1 MNERPS
7 GQPPPVTDDDRP
19 TAARVLRRLL
29 SLVLPDWPLL
39 ACGLLALATGG
50 AAGLLYPWL
59 IAGVIDFAVGRT
71 GGQPKHAI
79 VPLLLGATAVVTVS
93 TGVRYLCFGLLG
105 DRLLMRLRG
114 ALYARLLQQEIAF
127 FDQRAT
133 GDLLSRLTTDI
144 TLIQNAW
151 SGGLIR
157 VLQQAA
163 IAIGGAVMLLRTS
176 PSLAALLLLILPG
189 LSLGAALLGAR
200 LRRLGRALQDG
211 HARAAAMAQETLS
224 GIRTVRSFRVEEHE
238 RGRYVEQQSS
248 ILRLAA
254 SRTKMGALFLS
265 SIVLSCYGAAAIIF
279 FRGTA
284 LVRQGS
290 LSIGQLTSFLIYS
303 LLVAFAIGGLAEFW
317 ADALRAAGAAE
328 RVIAL
333 LDRTPSIPLRGGLRP
348 TGSAGRI
355 ELRGVSFHYA
365 TRASRPALSDVNLI
379 VGAGQSVAL
388 VGPSGAGKSTL
399 AALLLRFYDPQSGSI
414 LFDDHALL
422 ELDPSW
428 LRARIGMVSQEP
440 LLFSTSILE
449 NIRYGRPD
457 ATSAEVSAA
466 ARTANLTEL
475 LAAMPDGLHTMVG
488 ERGVQLS
495 AGQRQRIAIARA
507 VLMDPCVLILDEA
520 TSSLDGE
527 SEFLVR
533 EALRR
538 VMKGRTTI
546 IIAHRLST
554 MLAADRVVVLDQGHI
569 AQEGLHHEL
578 AIQVGLYQRL
588 VSRQMNPHPVPQ
600 SGSFDGSGT
609 AFDRS

>member
-1 MNERPS
+1 MSDRLPPPQPPLTEEERPTS
-7 GQPPPVTDDDRP
+7 AWV
-19 TAARVLRRLL
+19 VRRLL
-29 SLVLPDWPLL
+29 GLVLDDWRLL
-39 ACGLLALATGG
+39 VCGLLALASGG

-59 IAGVIDFAVGRT
+59 IAGVIDFAVGQA
-71 GGQPKHAI
+71 GGRQAHAI
-79 VPLLLGATAVVTVS
+79 VPMLLGATAVVTVS
-93 TGVRYLCFGLLG
+93 TGIRYLCFGLLG
-105 DRLLMRLRG
+105 DRLLTRLRT
-114 ALYARLLQQEIAF
+114 ALYTRLLQQDIAF

-133 GDLLSRLTTDI
+133 GDLLSRLTTDVG
-144 TLIQNAW
+144 LIQNAW

-157 VLQQAA
+157 VLQQTA
-163 IAIGGAVMLLRTS
+163 IAIGGAIMLIRTS
-176 PSLAALLLLILPG
+176 ASLAALLLLILPG
-189 LSLGAALLGAR
+189 LGLGAALLGAR
-200 LRRLGRALQDG
+200 LRRLGRTLQDG
-211 HARAAAMAQETLS
+211 HARAAAMAQEALA
-224 GIRTVRSFRVEEHE
+224 GIRTVRAFRVEDQE
-238 RGRYVEQQSS
+238 RDRYVGQQSAN
-248 ILRLAA
+248 LRLAA

-303 LLVAFAIGGLAEFW
+303 LLVAFAVGGLAEFW
-317 ADALRAAGAAE
+317 AEALRAAGAAE

-333 LDRTPSIPLRGGLRP
+333 LDRAPSIPLSGGLRP

-355 ELRGVSFHYA
+355 ELRDVSFHYA
-365 TRASRPALSDVNLI
+365 TRASRPALSDVNLVI
-379 VGAGQSVAL
+379 GAGQSVAL

-399 AALLLRFYDPQSGSI
+399 AALLLRFYDPQSGGI
-414 LFDDHALL
+414 LFDDHPLH
-422 ELDPSW
+422 ELDPCW
-428 LRARIGMVSQEP
+428 LRARIGIVSQEP

-449 NIRYGRPD
+449 NIRYGKPD
-457 ATSAEVSAA
+457 APLAEVSAA

-475 LAAMPDGLHTMVG
+475 LATMPGGLHTMVG

-554 MLAADRVVVLDQGHI
+554 MLAADRVVVLDQGRI
-569 AQEGLHHEL
+569 AQDGLHHDL
-578 AIQVGLYQRL
+578 AAQSGLYQRL

-600 SGSFDGSGT
+600 GASFGGPET

>member
-1 MNERPS
+1 
-7 GQPPPVTDDDRP
+7 V
-19 TAARVLRRLL
+19 VRRLL
-29 SLVLPDWPLL
+29 GLVLDDWRLL
-39 ACGLLALATGG
+39 VCGLLALASGG

-59 IAGVIDFAVGRT
+59 IAGVIDFAVGQA
-71 GGQPKHAI
+71 GGRQAHAI
-79 VPLLLGATAVVTVS
+79 VPMLLGATAVVTVS
-93 TGVRYLCFGLLG
+93 TGIRYLCFGLLG
-105 DRLLMRLRG
+105 DRLLTRLRT
-114 ALYARLLQQEIAF
+114 ALYTRLLQQDIAF

-133 GDLLSRLTTDI
+133 GDLLSRLTTDVG
-144 TLIQNAW
+144 LIQNAW

-157 VLQQAA
+157 VLQQTA
-163 IAIGGAVMLLRTS
+163 IAIGGAIMLIRTS
-176 PSLAALLLLILPG
+176 ASLAALLLLILPG
-189 LSLGAALLGAR
+189 LGLGAALLGAR
-200 LRRLGRALQDG
+200 LRRLGRTLQDG
-211 HARAAAMAQETLS
+211 HARAAAMAQEALA
-224 GIRTVRSFRVEEHE
+224 GIRTVRAFRVEDQE
-238 RGRYVEQQSS
+238 RDRYVGQQSAN
-248 ILRLAA
+248 LRLAA

-303 LLVAFAIGGLAEFW
+303 LLVAFAVGGLAEFW
-317 ADALRAAGAAE
+317 AEALRAAGAAE

-333 LDRTPSIPLRGGLRP
+333 LDRAPSIPLSGGLRP

-355 ELRGVSFHYA
+355 ELRDVSFHYA
-365 TRASRPALSDVNLI
+365 TRASRPALSDVNLVI
-379 VGAGQSVAL
+379 GAGQSVAL

-399 AALLLRFYDPQSGSI
+399 AALLLRFYDPQSGGI
-414 LFDDHALL
+414 LFDDHPLH
-422 ELDPSW
+422 ELDPCW
-428 LRARIGMVSQEP
+428 LRARIGIVSQEP

-449 NIRYGRPD
+449 NIRYGKPD
-457 ATSAEVSAA
+457 APLAEVSAA

-475 LAAMPDGLHTMVG
+475 LATMPGGLHTMVG

-554 MLAADRVVVLDQGHI
+554 MLAADRVVVLDQGRI
-569 AQEGLHHEL
+569 AQDGLHHDL
-578 AIQVGLYQRL
+578 AAQSGLYQRL

-600 SGSFDGSGT
+600 GASFGGPET

>member
-1 MNERPS
+1 
-7 GQPPPVTDDDRP
+7 
-19 TAARVLRRLL
+19 
-29 SLVLPDWPLL
+29 
-39 ACGLLALATGG
+39 
-50 AAGLLYPWL
+50 
-59 IAGVIDFAVGRT
+59 
-71 GGQPKHAI
+71 
-79 VPLLLGATAVVTVS
+79 VPLLLGATAAVTVS
-93 TGVRYLCFGLLG
+93 SGVRYLCFGLLG
-105 DRLLMRLRG
+105 DRRLMRLRG

-144 TLIQNAW
+144 TLLQNAW

-224 GIRTVRSFRVEEHE
+224 GRRTVRSFRVEEHE

-265 SIVLSCYGAAAIIF
+265 SILLSCYGAAPI
-279 FRGTA
+279 
-284 LVRQGS
+284 
-290 LSIGQLTSFLIYS
+290 
-303 LLVAFAIGGLAEFW
+303 
-317 ADALRAAGAAE
+317 
-328 RVIAL
+328 
-333 LDRTPSIPLRGGLRP
+333 IPLRGGLRP

-457 ATSAEVSAA
+457 ATSAEVRAA
-466 ARTANLTEL
+466 ARTATLSVL
-475 LAAMPDGLHTMVG
+475 LAAMADGLHTMVG
-488 ERGVQLS
+488 ERGVLLS

-533 EALRR
+533 EALSR

-554 MLAADRVVVLDQGHI
+554 MLAADREVVLDQGHI
-569 AQEGLHHEL
+569 AQEGLLHEL
-578 AIQVGLYQRL
+578 AFQVGLYQRL

-600 SGSFDGSGT
+600 SGSFDGAGT